1 MTARGKINLV
11 ERACTDLAHEGRP
24 VTIVAIAAATGLSRS
39 TIYRSTELR
48 SIVEHHKHP
57 ETPMASLTD
66 ELATLRTAVNSLAEQ
81 VRRHDEQLRRMR
93 R

>member
-1 MTARGKINLV
+1 MTFHNKINLV
-11 ERACTDLAHEGRP
+11 ERACTDLAHEDRP
-24 VTIVAIAAATGLSRS
+24 ITIVAIAAATGLSRS

-48 SIVEHHKHP
+48 SIIEHHKHP
-57 ETPMASLTD
+57 GTPMNALTD
-66 ELATLRTAVNSLAEQ
+66 ELTTLRTAVNSLAEQ

>member
-1 MTARGKINLV
+1 MTARDKINLV
-11 ERACTDLAHEGRP
+11 ERACTDLAREGQP
-24 VTIVAIAAATGLSRS
+24 ITVVAIAAATGLSRS

-48 SIVEHHKHP
+48 TIVEHHKHP

-66 ELATLRTAVNSLAEQ
+66 ELATLRTAVNCLAEQ

>member
-1 MTARGKINLV
+1 MPVRPLPDHQN
-11 ERACTDLAHEGRP
+11 RAFRKASQT
-24 VTIVAIAAATGLSRS
+24 AIAAATGLSRS